1 MSVAAHLSFPLSRRG
16 SRGSHAPDLD
26 DSLFVLGA
34 VEVHFAA
41 VVNNVASGGH
51 RHGVVG
57 FELLAGANPPGAG
70 QRLERLERYLSLRVL
85 AGQLGSESFQSFLLP
100 L

>member
-16 SRGSHAPDLD
+16 SRGSHTPDLD

-41 VVNNVASGGH
+41 VVNNIASGGH

-57 FELLAGANPPGAG
+57 IELLDGANPPGAG
-70 QRLERLERYLSLRVL
+70 
-85 AGQLGSESFQSFLLP
+85 
-100 L
+100 